1 MLLAAGER
9 HACGV
14 DDGGVVGCWGEAAA
28 VAAAS
33 PPRISRAVSTVA
45 VGDAVTCVLWGNWT
59 VSCWPEGEASP
70 PPALAGQQFVALE
83 AKGKVV
89 CGVLMSDYSLQCWGA
104 GVAGGVRKVFDKVL
118 PGPCAPSKSCSC
130 GVWSGSAQLCAG
142 SGGGGGGDVSVCYP
156 CGYTPPPMAL
166 SPTSNSSSSSSSQSK
181 GKRRPSNLAIAL
193 ISAGAGSALVALLA
207 ALAAVYYLR
216 RHRGSSSPV
225 SGRIHAEPTG
235 TAPRVERRLSALLS
249 KGPNTTVEQF
259 PLVALRAATDCFSPA
274 KRIGSG
280 SFGAVY
286 RASLPD
292 GREVAIKRAE
302 RRDTGGPSSSS
313 AAAARRVDH
322 EAAFVSELA
331 LLSRVNHKNL
341 DHLHRRAASAA
352 APVSPPV
359 ASWPSRLRLALGAAR
374 GIEYMHTYAVP
385 PIIHRDIKSSN
396 ILLDSCWTA
405 KVSDFGLSLLNTLDG
420 DNAAAGDGGNAGDGD
435 DEERCVTAGTVG
447 YMDPEYY
454 RLQHLTDKSDVY
466 SFGVVL
472 LELLSGCKAIQKY
485 EGSGSP
491 KNVVD
496 MAVPHIEGDRV
507 HRVLDARLP
516 LPTPWEMEAV
526 AYVGYLAADC
536 VRLAGRDRPTMSE
549 VVGVL
554 ERAVAACDE
563 YEEGGA
569 GAGGEPAL
577 SRSCTDGSTATG
589 EVRCYGGG
597 EVVGR
602 EPAGRRFMLLA
613 AGERH
618 ACGVDDGGVVGCWG
632 EAAAVAAA
640 SPPRISRAVSTV
652 AVGDAVTCVLWGNW
666 TVSCWPE
673 GEASPPPALA
683 GQQFVAL
690 EAKGKVVC
698 GVLMSDYSLQ
708 CWGAGVAGGVRKVF
722 DKVLPGPCAPSKS
735 CSCGVWSGSAQLC
748 AGSGGGGGGD
758 VSVCYPCGYTPPPM
772 ALSPTSN
779 SSSSSSSQSKGKRR
793 PSNLAIA
800 LISAGAGSALV
811 ALLAALAAVYYLRR
825 HRGSSSPVSGRIH
838 AEPTGTAPRV
848 ERRLSALLSKGPN
861 TTVEQFPLVALR
873 AATDCFS
880 PAKRIGSGSFGAVY
894 RASLPDG
901 REVAIKRAERRDT
914 GGPSSS
920 SAAAARRVDHEAA
933 FVSELA
939 LLSRVNHKNL
949 DHLHRRAASAA
960 APVSPPVASWPSRL
974 RLALGAARGIEYMHT
989 YAVPPIIHRDIK
1001 SSNILLD
1008 SCWTAKVSDFGLSLL
1023 NTLDGDNAAAGDGGN
1038 AGDGDDEERCVTAGT
1053 VGYMDPEYY
1062 RLQHLTDKSDVYSFG
1077 VVLLELL
1084 SGCKAIQK
1092 YEGSGSPKNVVDMAV
1107 PHIEGDRVHRVLDAR
1122 LPLPTPWEMEA
1133 VAYVGYLAADCVRL
1147 AGRDRPTMS
1156 EVVGVLE
1163 RAVAAC
1169 DEYEEGGAG
1178 AGGEPALSRSCT
1190 DGSTAT

>member
-1 MLLAAGER
+1 MSPPHLLLLLLALLLSPPLLLASSSFPLPTI
-9 HACGV
+9 AI
-14 DDGGVVGCWGEAAA
+14 AA
-28 VAAAS
+28 V
-33 PPRISRAVSTVA
+33 
-45 VGDAVTCVLWGNWT
+45 
-59 VSCWPEGEASP
+59 
-70 PPALAGQQFVALE
+70 
-83 AKGKVV
+83 
-89 CGVLMSDYSLQCWGA
+89 
-104 GVAGGVRKVFDKVL
+104 
-118 PGPCAPSKSCSC
+118 
-130 GVWSGSAQLCAG
+130 
-142 SGGGGGGDVSVCYP
+142 
-156 CGYTPPPMAL
+156 
-166 SPTSNSSSSSSSQSK
+166 SNSSSNPSK
-181 GKRRPSNLAIAL
+181 QHLACGLVPA
-193 ISAGAGSALVALLA
+193 AGG
-207 ALAAVYYLR
+207 
-216 RHRGSSSPV
+216 
-225 SGRIHAEPTG
+225 
-235 TAPRVERRLSALLS
+235 
-249 KGPNTTVEQF
+249 
-259 PLVALRAATDCFSPA
+259 
-274 KRIGSG
+274 
-280 SFGAVY
+280 
-286 RASLPD
+286 
-292 GREVAIKRAE
+292 
-302 RRDTGGPSSSS
+302 
-313 AAAARRVDH
+313 AAAGYRISCAS
-322 EAAFVSELA
+322 VSN
-331 LLSRVNHKNL
+331 R
-341 DHLHRRAASAA
+341 SAA
-352 APVSPPV
+352 APHVYAYGGDGTCSPY
-359 ASWPSRLRLALGAAR
+359 S
-374 GIEYMHTYAVP
+374 AV
-385 PIIHRDIKSSN
+385 
-396 ILLDSCWTA
+396 
-405 KVSDFGLSLLNTLDG
+405 V
-420 DNAAAGDGGNAGDGD
+420 AGDGYLCSAAPTSSPPMSMRWWDLNEAGDGSK
-435 DEERCVTAGTVG
+435 RV
-447 YMDPEYY
+447 Y
-454 RLQHLTDKSDVY
+454 R
-466 SFGVVL
+466 G
-472 LELLSGCKAIQKY
+472 
-485 EGSGSP
+485 
-491 KNVVD
+491 
-496 MAVPHIEGDRV
+496 
-507 HRVLDARLP
+507 RVLSAVSGGGESVCGLVGERMQCWRCPWGEGAPARVGFS
-516 LPTPWEMEAV
+516 AV
-526 AYVGYLAADC
+526 AVGGGFVCGL
-536 VRLAGRDRPTMSE
+536 
-549 VVGVL
+549 VVG
-554 ERAVAACDE
+554 
-563 YEEGGA
+563 
-569 GAGGEPAL
+569 
-577 SRSCTDGSTATG
+577 SG

-949 DHLHRRAASAA
+949 VRLLGFCADGGERILVYEFMPNGTLHDHLHRRAASAA
-960 APVSPPVASWPSRL
+960 APLSPPLASWPSRL

>member
-1 MLLAAGER
+1 
-9 HACGV
+9 
-14 DDGGVVGCWGEAAA
+14 
-28 VAAAS
+28 
-33 PPRISRAVSTVA
+33 
-45 VGDAVTCVLWGNWT
+45 
-59 VSCWPEGEASP
+59 
-70 PPALAGQQFVALE
+70 
-83 AKGKVV
+83 
-89 CGVLMSDYSLQCWGA
+89 
-104 GVAGGVRKVFDKVL
+104 
-118 PGPCAPSKSCSC
+118 
-130 GVWSGSAQLCAG
+130 
-142 SGGGGGGDVSVCYP
+142 
-156 CGYTPPPMAL
+156 MAL

-341 DHLHRRAASAA
+341 VRLLGFCADGGERILVYEFMPNGTLHDHLHRRAASAA
-352 APVSPPV
+352 APLSPPL

-554 ERAVAACDE
+554 ERAVASCDE

-577 SRSCTDGSTATG
+577 SRSCTDGSTAT
-589 EVRCYGGG
+589 
-597 EVVGR
+597 
-602 EPAGRRFMLLA
+602 
-613 AGERH
+613 
-618 ACGVDDGGVVGCWG
+618 
-632 EAAAVAAA
+632 
-640 SPPRISRAVSTV
+640 
-652 AVGDAVTCVLWGNW
+652 
-666 TVSCWPE
+666 
-673 GEASPPPALA
+673 
-683 GQQFVAL
+683 
-690 EAKGKVVC
+690 
-698 GVLMSDYSLQ
+698 
-708 CWGAGVAGGVRKVF
+708 
-722 DKVLPGPCAPSKS
+722 
-735 CSCGVWSGSAQLC
+735 
-748 AGSGGGGGGD
+748 
-758 VSVCYPCGYTPPPM
+758 
-772 ALSPTSN
+772 
-779 SSSSSSSQSKGKRR
+779 
-793 PSNLAIA
+793 
-800 LISAGAGSALV
+800 
-811 ALLAALAAVYYLRR
+811 
-825 HRGSSSPVSGRIH
+825 
-838 AEPTGTAPRV
+838 
-848 ERRLSALLSKGPN
+848 
-861 TTVEQFPLVALR
+861 
-873 AATDCFS
+873 
-880 PAKRIGSGSFGAVY
+880 
-894 RASLPDG
+894 
-901 REVAIKRAERRDT
+901 
-914 GGPSSS
+914 
-920 SAAAARRVDHEAA
+920 
-933 FVSELA
+933 
-939 LLSRVNHKNL
+939 
-949 DHLHRRAASAA
+949 
-960 APVSPPVASWPSRL
+960 
-974 RLALGAARGIEYMHT
+974 
-989 YAVPPIIHRDIK
+989 
-1001 SSNILLD
+1001 
-1008 SCWTAKVSDFGLSLL
+1008 
-1023 NTLDGDNAAAGDGGN
+1023 
-1038 AGDGDDEERCVTAGT
+1038 
-1053 VGYMDPEYY
+1053 
-1062 RLQHLTDKSDVYSFG
+1062 
-1077 VVLLELL
+1077 
-1084 SGCKAIQK
+1084 
-1092 YEGSGSPKNVVDMAV
+1092 
-1107 PHIEGDRVHRVLDAR
+1107 
-1122 LPLPTPWEMEA
+1122 
-1133 VAYVGYLAADCVRL
+1133 
-1147 AGRDRPTMS
+1147 
-1156 EVVGVLE
+1156 
-1163 RAVAAC
+1163 
-1169 DEYEEGGAG
+1169 
-1178 AGGEPALSRSCT
+1178 
-1190 DGSTAT
+1190 